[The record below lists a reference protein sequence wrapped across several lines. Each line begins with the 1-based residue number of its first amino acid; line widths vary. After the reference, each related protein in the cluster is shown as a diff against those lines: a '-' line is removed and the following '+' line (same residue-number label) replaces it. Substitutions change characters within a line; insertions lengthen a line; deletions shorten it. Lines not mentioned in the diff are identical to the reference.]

1 MKVGDLVHICT
12 PNLFGLREKGAA
24 MVTKVRQTADER
36 GYVPHANH
44 YAYDIVFFN
53 SPYKTVKVFESEVEK
68 MEYAGVVE

>member
-1 MKVGDLVHICT
+1 MKVGDLVCICS

-44 YAYDIVFFN
+44 YAYDIVFFHA
-53 SPYKTVKVFESEVEK
+53 PHKIVKVFESEVEK
-68 MEYAGVVE
+68 MEYAGMVE